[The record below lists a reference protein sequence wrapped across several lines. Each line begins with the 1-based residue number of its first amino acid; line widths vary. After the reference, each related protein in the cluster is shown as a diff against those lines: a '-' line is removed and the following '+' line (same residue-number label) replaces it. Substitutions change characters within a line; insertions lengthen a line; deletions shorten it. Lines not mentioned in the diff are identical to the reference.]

1 MDKNA
6 VTGIVLITAMLMAW
20 FYFFA
25 PEPPP
30 PVPQQAGTPEAIETP
45 ALAADSQTIVSAPE
59 VGLLAGDSARLKDA
73 YSDFFPLTSGT
84 NQKITVKTD
93 MLTATL
99 NTKGGAFASVTL
111 NEHQTYDS
119 LPLPII
125 LANPDNEQ
133 YFQFLFRNRPIN
145 SADLYF
151 EPVGPVD
158 FSVSGKET
166 QALRLRAQIDEAR
179 YIEQVY
185 TFTGDKYDVGY
196 QIRLVGLETDLKN
209 TYYELV
215 WANKVPRTELSFDN
229 MGHKTTLLYNEA
241 GSVSDMGVSADPEVE
256 KFPNGLDWVA
266 YRSQFFT
273 GILAGEKPFRF
284 ASLEMTTPPVVD
296 QRWVRRMRSLLYV
309 DIEKGREISNNFTF
323 YMGPNE
329 YNILSAYDQKFEK
342 TMDMGWWIVGW
353 INIGTVYVFK
363 LFEKYISNYG
373 IIILLFTV
381 LVKLLVFP
389 MTFKSYISMAKMRV
403 INDTPEMKALDEK
416 FKEDPQKLQMEKM
429 SVYRQMGVSP
439 FGGCLPMLLQYPI
452 LIAMFFFFPQSV
464 ELRQKSFLWATDLS
478 TYDSVLELGFTIP
491 FYGDHVSLFTI
502 LMAIST
508 FVYTLYS
515 QKSQPAAM
523 NAQMKYIAYIMPVFL
538 LVFLNSYASGLS
550 LYYFAANIITIAQTT
565 GIRYFINDEKL
576 LTEMR
581 EKQKLKSSKKG
592 KGGKDAKGKEGAADT
607 AGKSR
612 IERWVEGQQKKQK
625 DSMKQRQQQ
634 AKGTSRSERRKNK

>member
-30 PVPQQAGTPEAIETP
+30 PVPPQARTTEGIETP
-45 ALAADSQTIVSAPE
+45 SLEADSQAVVSAPE
-59 VGLLAGDSARLKDA
+59 AGLLAGDSARLKDA
-73 YSDFFPLTSGT
+73 YSDFFHLTTGT
-84 NQKITVKTD
+84 NQEITVKTD

-111 NEHQTYDS
+111 NEHRTYDS
-119 LPLPII
+119 LPLPVV
-125 LANPDNEQ
+125 LANPENEQ

-151 EPVGPVD
+151 EPVGATD
-158 FSVSGKET
+158 FTVSGEET
-166 QALRLRAQIDEAR
+166 QTLRLRAQLDEAR

-185 TFTGDKYDVGY
+185 TFKGNKYDIGY
-196 QIRLVGLETDLKN
+196 EIRLVGLDTDLKN

-215 WANKVPRTELSFDN
+215 WANKVPRTELSREN
-229 MGHKTTLLYNEA
+229 LVLKTSLFYNEA
-241 GSVSDMGVSADPEVE
+241 GSISDLGFGEDPESE

-273 GILAGEKPFRF
+273 ATLAGEKPFRF
-284 ASLEMTTPPVVD
+284 GSLEMTSPPAED
-296 QRWVRRMRSLLYV
+296 PNWVRRMRSLLYV
-309 DIEKGREISNNFTF
+309 DIEKGREISNQFTF

-329 YNILSAYDQKFEK
+329 YNILSSYGQKFEK
-342 TMDMGWWIVGW
+342 QMDMGWWIVGW

-381 LVKLLVFP
+381 LVKLVVFP
-389 MTFKSYISMAKMRV
+389 MTYKSYVSMAKMRV

-592 KGGKDAKGKEGAADT
+592 KGGKDAKGKEGADT
-607 AGKSR
+607 SGKSR

-625 DSMKQRQQQ
+625 EVMKQRQQQ